1 MSSTAKI
8 ITMYWFYQN
17 ILKFLLAMLNVGGGK
32 VNKMR
37 TISCK
42 MSQSSGFW
50 PSKYKCFIS
59 EKSYHRCMNKMLVY
73 RGQGD
78 LVGQGELGD
87 FPRGGNLL

>member
-1 MSSTAKI
+1 
-8 ITMYWFYQN
+8 
-17 ILKFLLAMLNVGGGK
+17 MLSVGDDK
-32 VNKMR
+32 VSKMR
-37 TISCK
+37 TISYK

-50 PSKYKCFIS
+50 PSKYKCYNS
-59 EKSYHRCMNKMLVY
+59 EKSYHRCVNKMLVY